1 MDYQLTEFES
11 ITLLM
16 MEESGVSIL
25 VIDMN
30 VLVVCYRLEN
40 REREKARYA
49 WLLHSRKT
57 ATPVAC
63 SSKLNPVQR
72 GFFLA
77 G

>member
-30 VLVVCYRLEN
+30 VLVVSYRLEKS
-40 REREKARYA
+40 EIC
-49 WLLHSRKT
+49 
-57 ATPVAC
+57 VA
-63 SSKLNPVQR
+63 SP
-72 GFFLA
+72 FP
-77 G
+77 